1 MFFSL
6 ILFSLFGSALGALT
20 GAATFGGD
28 GLLLGGSAGFVLGV
42 TCWIL
47 LWIGYQ
53 RFAPSVLTA
62 DEEYRNQPQPAREV
76 VRNS

>member
-6 ILFSLFGSALGALT
+6 ILFSLFGSALGALL
-20 GAATFGGD
+20 GAASFGND
-28 GLLLGGSAGFVLGV
+28 GLLLGGSAGLVLGV

-53 RFAPSVLTA
+53 RLAPAVLTA
-62 DEEYRNQPQPAREV
+62 EEEYRNQPQPARQV